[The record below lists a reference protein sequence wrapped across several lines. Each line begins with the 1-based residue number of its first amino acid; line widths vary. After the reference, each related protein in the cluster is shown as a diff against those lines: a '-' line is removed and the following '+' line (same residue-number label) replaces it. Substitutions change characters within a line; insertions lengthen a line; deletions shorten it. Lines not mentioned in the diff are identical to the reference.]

1 MRTILKSLC
10 GRDFEIAPKS
20 REQFNK
26 EYIDATEIE
35 REKLSPN
42 APAFHAMT
50 VAPRSA
56 YDHYK
61 SSNNYHEWKDFS
73 VEWLSVCQIVI
84 IGSEEEF
91 LN

>member
-1 MRTILKSLC
+1 MRTILKSPC

-20 REQFNK
+20 REQFDT
-26 EYIDATEIE
+26 EYIGATDEAKA
-35 REKLSPN
+35 KLSPN
-42 APAFHAMT
+42 APAFHAIT

-73 VEWLSVCQIVI
+73 VEWLNVCQIVI

>member
-1 MRTILKSLC
+1 MRIILKSLC

-26 EYIDATEIE
+26 EYIGATEE
-35 REKLSPN
+35 ARREVWPHKPPYHEL
-42 APAFHAMT
+42 T
-50 VAPRSA
+50 VVPRSA

-61 SSNNYHEWKDFS
+61 NSNNYHEWKDFS